1 MFNKITSLNN
11 HLFSSLLI
19 SFFPV
24 SFILGNSAIN
34 LNIFLIILYSIFVFF
49 SKRENTDINFIFI
62 DKLIIIFL
70 FYISF
75 VTFLNYLKLPDGDQS
90 DQLIIK
96 SVSYIRYF
104 IFYFALR
111 FLINKNFFDY
121 RFFLLSS
128 SICVIFVSL
137 DIVFQYNFGRD
148 IFGFEAVP
156 RRMAG
161 PFGDELIAG
170 GYLSRFA
177 LFLIFLFFIFKNL
190 KNIQFKIRFPL
201 YIITSTIL
209 SFGLILAGNRVPFL
223 IFLVMVFLCFVLFK
237 NFRIFFISFFLISIC
252 SLITLI
258 KFDEGVKKHY
268 GAFQT
273 KIINFV
279 QPFSEDK
286 KIKNED
292 LGNLTKVEKKYTFT
306 YKGEV
311 FIAPTVHAKEF
322 YTGFKTWNENKFFG
336 GGIKSFRYN
345 CPKVFVNCNNHPH
358 NYYLEILTDLG
369 LLGFFIIISLFAYV
383 FYKAYISKKIILIP
397 FWIIL
402 FGEVF
407 PLKTT
412 GSFFSTSNSTFIF
425 LFLSLIVSMLGRKDL
440 N

>member
-34 LNIFLIILYSIFVFF
+34 LNIFLIISYSIFVFF

-237 NFRIFFISFFLISIC
+237 NYRIFFISFFLISI
-252 SLITLI
+252 
-258 KFDEGVKKHY
+258 
-268 GAFQT
+268 
-273 KIINFV
+273 
-279 QPFSEDK
+279 
-286 KIKNED
+286 
-292 LGNLTKVEKKYTFT
+292 
-306 YKGEV
+306 
-311 FIAPTVHAKEF
+311 
-322 YTGFKTWNENKFFG
+322 
-336 GGIKSFRYN
+336 
-345 CPKVFVNCNNHPH
+345 
-358 NYYLEILTDLG
+358 
-369 LLGFFIIISLFAYV
+369 
-383 FYKAYISKKIILIP
+383 
-397 FWIIL
+397 
-402 FGEVF
+402 
-407 PLKTT
+407 
-412 GSFFSTSNSTFIF
+412 
-425 LFLSLIVSMLGRKDL
+425 
-440 N
+440 